1 VKLHVLF
8 AQRKERY
15 PGQYGPEALTCI
27 TEYGQD
33 ENPEYLASEQASAE
47 ASDEFTST
55 AVVTLEFSDKELE
68 RLLSPTPP
76 VLRASIISSD

>member
-1 VKLHVLF
+1 MKLHVLF

-15 PGQYGPEALTCI
+15 PGEYAPEALTCI

-33 ENPEYLASEQASAE
+33 ENPDYLACEQENAE

-55 AVVTLEFSDKELE
+55 AVVTLEFSDEELE
-68 RLLSPTPP
+68 RLLNPP
-76 VLRASIISSD
+76 PAVLAAAIVSTE